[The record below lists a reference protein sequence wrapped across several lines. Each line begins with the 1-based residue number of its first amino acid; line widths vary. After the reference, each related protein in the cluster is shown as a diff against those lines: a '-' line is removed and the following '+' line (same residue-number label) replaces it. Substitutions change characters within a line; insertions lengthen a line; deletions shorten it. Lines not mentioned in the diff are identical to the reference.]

1 MAHAPDP
8 QCERAADILL
18 GLVHAMEMLTFNPFD
33 AQINP
38 AGLADWY
45 RFLNLGQHVPV
56 VGGSDKMAAAMLLGG
71 IRTYAHLGERE
82 FTYDHWKA
90 AVRAGNTFVTVGPL
104 VELAVE
110 GQPAGATVRLPSSG
124 GTLAVSW
131 KVESVACPVDSV
143 EVVVGGRCV
152 EEISL
157 APVRERREWPVSAS
171 GSTTVKVDRSTWIAL
186 RVRGSYR
193 GQPNEIAAHTSAVQ
207 ILVEGSRLFAPDDA
221 LSVLEQ
227 IEGSL
232 TYLDTLAPRPEV
244 ARFKQMR
251 AALLEAHTALHRDL
265 HASGIPHH
273 NSPVHAQSHADVSAG

>member
-1 MAHAPDP
+1 
-8 QCERAADILL
+8 
-18 GLVHAMEMLTFNPFD
+18 
-33 AQINP
+33 
-38 AGLADWY
+38 
-45 RFLNLGQHVPV
+45 
-56 VGGSDKMAAAMLLGG
+56 
-71 IRTYAHLGERE
+71 
-82 FTYDHWKA
+82 
-90 AVRAGNTFVTVGPL
+90 
-104 VELAVE
+104 
-110 GQPAGATVRLPSSG
+110 
-124 GTLAVSW
+124 
-131 KVESVACPVDSV
+131 VDSV

-171 GSTTVKVDRSTWIAL
+171 GSVTVKVDRSTWIAL

-193 GQPNEIAAHTSAVQ
+193 DQPNEIAAHTSAVQ

-221 LSVLEQ
+221 ISVLEQ

-251 AALLEAHTALHRDL
+251 AALHRDL
-265 HASGIPHH
+265 HASGIPHY